1 MLLRYI
7 AVVTFLAAV
16 ILTASCGG
24 GDASPDS
31 AATIAAPQ
39 QQPPATAPVI
49 ATPTPDWQATIAAL
63 RRELASTPTPVP
75 TPTLIPAPTPFP
87 TLAPT
92 PTSTP
97 TPALMPTP
105 IPTLRPPPAPA
116 PRSIPQWKAALD
128 TYILEVTTPGGFAGS
143 AFFIQNPANP
153 ARWYVITNAH
163 VVEANP
169 RVSLTWTRDLDSVEV
184 PVLSLD
190 EEADIALLDARPSD
204 FAPDGAS
211 RLAPNIAYRHTG
223 ANLSGHEIIIVG
235 YPGILGVGES
245 AGTTVTYGIISHG
258 QVAGACGYPDYDVH
272 WLQTDAAMN
281 PGNSGGPMMTLD
293 GIIVGINTCGDE
305 FQNRVNFALD
315 LNEVW
320 ERWDVLTAGQP

>member
-1 MLLRYI
+1 MLLRPLTAI
-7 AVVTFLAAV
+7 LFLTAVL
-16 ILTASCGG
+16 LMASCGG
-24 GDASPDS
+24 GDVPTDPP
-31 AATIAAPQ
+31 ATIAAPPTP
-39 QQPPATAPVI
+39 PPATTPAI
-49 ATPTPDWQATIAAL
+49 ATPTPDWQATITAL
-63 RRELASTPTPVP
+63 RRELASTPTPTPVP
-75 TPTLIPAPTPFP
+75 MLTPTPTPFP

-92 PTSTP
+92 PTPTPNPTSTP
-97 TPALMPTP
+97 AP
-105 IPTLRPPPAPA
+105 RPLAASA

-190 EEADIALLDARPSD
+190 EEADVALLDAQPSD
-204 FAPDGAS
+204 FASDGAS
-211 RLAPNIAYRHTG
+211 RLAPNIAYRHTD

-245 AGTTVTYGIISHG
+245 IGATVTYGIISHG

-293 GIIVGINTCGDE
+293 GIIVGINTCGDPT
-305 FQNRVNFALD
+305 QNSVNFALD

-320 ERWDVLTAGQP
+320 ERWDALTGQP

>member
-1 MLLRYI
+1 MLLRYTAAI
-7 AVVTFLAAV
+7 LFLTAA

-24 GDASPDS
+24 GSDAPPNPP
-31 AATIAAPQ
+31 ATIAALPP
-39 QQPPATAPVI
+39 QPPATAPAI

-63 RRELASTPTPVP
+63 RRQLASTPTPM
-75 TPTLIPAPTPFP
+75 PAP

-92 PTSTP
+92 PTPTP
-97 TPALMPTP
+97 TPTP
-105 IPTLRPPPAPA
+105 IPTLTPTPTPAPRPPAAPA

-128 TYILEVTTPGGFAGS
+128 TYVLEVTTPGGFAGS
-143 AFFIQNPANP
+143 AFFIQYPANP
-153 ARWYVITNAH
+153 ARWYAITNAH

-169 RVSLTWTRDLDSVEV
+169 RVSLTWSHDLDSVEV
-184 PVLSLD
+184 PVLALD
-190 EEADIALLDARPSD
+190 EEADIALLDAQPAD
-204 FAPDGAS
+204 FAPDGAT

-235 YPGILGVGES
+235 YPGILGIGES
-245 AGTTVTYGIISHG
+245 AGTTVTHGIISHG

-281 PGNSGGPMMTLD
+281 PGNSGGPMLTLD

-305 FQNRVNFALD
+305 FQNSVNFALD

-320 ERWDVLTAGQP
+320 ERWDGLTAGPQ